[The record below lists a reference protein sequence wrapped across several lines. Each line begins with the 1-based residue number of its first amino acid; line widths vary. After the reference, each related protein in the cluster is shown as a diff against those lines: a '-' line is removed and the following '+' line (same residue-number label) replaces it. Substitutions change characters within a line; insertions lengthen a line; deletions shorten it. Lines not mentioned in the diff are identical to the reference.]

1 VRTVLGREDV
11 VTTWS
16 SVDWRIRA
24 GAVIVGKR
32 SSVTRIIAMNSLTG
46 ETGTSGYTSSSTPSA
61 FISEPTPGTVAGASG
76 SKTTRARSGSF
87 RERQAVDGDDDA
99 DAVRVFGSEVQ
110 REHATHGEPR
120 FGEEIQLEVVLLLAR
135 SLCWSRALLASV
147 P

>member
-1 VRTVLGREDV
+1 
-11 VTTWS
+11 
-16 SVDWRIRA
+16 
-24 GAVIVGKR
+24 
-32 SSVTRIIAMNSLTG
+32 M
-46 ETGTSGYTSSSTPSA
+46 
-61 FISEPTPGTVAGASG
+61 VAGASG

-110 REHATHGEPR
+110 SEHAT
-120 FGEEIQLEVVLLLAR
+120 QLEVVLLAR